1 MNQKTNWQNPA
12 DVYREIL
19 AMLSPDQRA
28 MLFEKAIQA
37 IREEKPKQAD
47 DFFQLDKLLD
57 EYGAPLDDWCHFGQ
71 LRIRLLY
78 DVLCVAGFCPM
89 NKILRQA
96 NEATIPSQ
104 TKRRICSMLDR
115 LECIESARLPA

>member
-28 MLFEKAIQA
+28 MLFEKAIRA
-37 IREEKPKQAD
+37 IREEKPEQAD
-47 DFFQLDKLLD
+47 DFRQLEKLLG
-57 EYGAPLDDWCHFGQ
+57 EYGILLDDWYHFDA

-89 NKILRQA
+89 SEILRQA
-96 NEATIPSQ
+96 NEATSPSQ
-104 TKRRICSMLDR
+104 TKQRICSMLDR
-115 LECIESARLPA
+115 LECVESARHHA

>member
-1 MNQKTNWQNPA
+1 MKQKINWQNPA

-28 MLFEKAIQA
+28 MLFEKAIRA
-37 IREEKPKQAD
+37 IREEKPEQAE
-47 DFFQLDKLLD
+47 DFRQLDNLLY
-57 EYGAPLDDWCHFGQ
+57 EYGPVLDDWCRFDA

-78 DVLCVAGFCPM
+78 DALCVAGFCPM

-96 NEATIPSQ
+96 NEATSPSQ
-104 TKRRICSMLDR
+104 TKQRICSMLDR
-115 LECIESARLPA
+115 LECVESAKHHA

>member
-1 MNQKTNWQNPA
+1 MKQKINWQNPA

-28 MLFEKAIQA
+28 MLFEKAIRT
-37 IREEKPKQAD
+37 IREEKPEQAE
-47 DFFQLDKLLD
+47 DFRQLDNLLH
-57 EYGAPLDDWCHFGQ
+57 EYGPVLDDWGHFDA

-89 NKILRQA
+89 NKILQQTNQTTTIDQTRQ
-96 NEATIPSQ
+96 
-104 TKRRICSMLDR
+104 RIDAMLDR
-115 LECIESARLPA
+115 LECVESARHHA